1 MIKYAN
7 SVSDKVREHVKD
19 NGVLRLP
26 YSSKQEVWV
35 SIIIGTDKTYKIRR
49 KFIEPDRV
57 SKAYKE
63 WIISEGDIYCYCPS
77 RAKNDKYYF
86 KIQGGVLEELKQSE
100 VELEMELLERGRGLI
115 QYT

>member
-7 SVSDKVREHVKD
+7 SVIDNVKD

-26 YSSKQEVWV
+26 YSSKQEVWA

-49 KFIEPDRV
+49 KFIDPDRV
-57 SKAYKE
+57 DKAYKE
-63 WIISEGDIYCYCPS
+63 WIICEGDIYCYCPARS
-77 RAKNDKYYF
+77 ENDKFYF
-86 KIQGGVLEELKQSE
+86 KVKGGVLEELKQSE